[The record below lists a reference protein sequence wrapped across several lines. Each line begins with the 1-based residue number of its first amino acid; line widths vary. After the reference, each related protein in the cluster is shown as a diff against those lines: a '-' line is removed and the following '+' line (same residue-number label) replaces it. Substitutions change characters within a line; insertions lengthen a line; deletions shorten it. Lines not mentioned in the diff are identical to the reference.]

1 MVKSIPDQNNK
12 ADMIGTG
19 PIRFGTF
26 SPAPDRQYISKE
38 TRNRENRVRRPA
50 LKESAKAEAA

>member
-26 SPAPDRQYISKE
+26 SPAPDRQYIFPRKPE
-38 TRNRENRVRRPA
+38 IE
-50 LKESAKAEAA
+50 KIE